1 MTRIQEYF
9 VPEKIAEARKWT
21 ILRPGRVTVSSAIR
35 RQKAATLDERSSAAP
50 TCPPSLPACRD
61 FSTWASDRDLWPWI
75 QIFILLSSVILK
87 VLRCRVQIFSWGD
100 NKNALFS
107 NQQKRWLRWIHFSQ
121 SLTLAAL
128 KGALVTL
135 GRPLWAGSRISCQP
149 EGNFHHHKDMTLL
162 QQKSEKSRR
171 VKIPQK
177 GFSLSS

>member
-1 MTRIQEYF
+1 MPSVKTSQSWTITDIQCHFFIHPTVSGSKIVTTTLLTSYDPYPGIF
-9 VPEKIAEARKWT
+9 VPENIAEARKWT

-107 NQQKRWLRWIHFSQ
+107 NQQKRWL
-121 SLTLAAL
+121 
-128 KGALVTL
+128 
-135 GRPLWAGSRISCQP
+135 
-149 EGNFHHHKDMTLL
+149 
-162 QQKSEKSRR
+162 
-171 VKIPQK
+171 
-177 GFSLSS
+177 